1 MGAIRT
7 GEAVERVFALLLTCF
22 ENLVHGAIIYGWPS
36 FVFVFN
42 QRGYFNDLCDD
53 DGPSENTTSSMIH
66 NISTDTSNPIA
77 VIDND
82 MPCPEQADRL
92 QLVFSVATASQT
104 ISMFPIG
111 LLFDRFGTRISRLV
125 MSFLMLSGYLM
136 MALSSP
142 SYSFLLFPATVCF
155 TLGGVILLLS
165 SMQIGNLFGRNK
177 STVITIINAMYS
189 ASIIMSVIAKR
200 SHEAGFSINTFF
212 FILTGSV
219 VLLSINTFVFLPTK
233 FIPWPLP
240 RGYTMTPCRT
250 PPTTN
255 PNKGEWACYQNR
267 GYGEDPSSPP
277 QSIHGREDT
286 TPKDI
291 YLEKGKAI
299 DGCTV
304 KKVPTSDG
312 GECLSQNRV
321 DCIGRERACG
331 MGKTE
336 QVASDRTAT
345 ANGNCEENKGD
356 YYIRSRSSEE
366 IDPTMKEC
374 NGGILHVLENGLSE
388 QNKVDISGVEV
399 GGDMHEIVGGGT
411 GKGIADEIDERKRK
425 EYGSL
430 GSCLWSMPFFLLLL
444 WQAFL
449 EIDMIFTIGTLNFF
463 LTRMADGDEDMVSWY
478 IDAFS
483 IIQFLVLIVGPLGGL
498 LMDRNNVFTSCSR
511 TRKPKLKNQYADIRD
526 SCLPLALATLAS
538 IGYSICLLIPS
549 LQLQYLT
556 FILLLIVPSLLFG
569 IGPAVVGIVFPMQYF
584 ASVYGAMR
592 TISGLFSFL
601 QYPIF
606 ILVQTYLDN
615 DPFYVSIQLHD
626 HVFQAKTIASRLI
639 GVKITEFYADDFIK
653 I

>member
-22 ENLVHGAIIYGWPS
+22 ENLVHGAIIFGWPS

-42 QRGYFNDLCDD
+42 QRGYFNDLCNA

-66 NISTDTSNPIA
+66 NISTGSSSPIE
-77 VIDND
+77 VTDND
-82 MPCPEQADRL
+82 MPCPEQATRL
-92 QLVFSVATASQT
+92 QLVFSVASASQT

-111 LLFDRFGTRISRLV
+111 LFFDRFGTRISRLV
-125 MSFLMLSGYLM
+125 MSFLMLIGYLM

-155 TLGGVILLLS
+155 TVGGVILLLS

-200 SHEAGFSINTFF
+200 SYEAGFSISTFF

-219 VLLSINTFVFLPTK
+219 LLLSINTFVFLPTK

-240 RGYTMTPCRT
+240 RGYTMTPCLT

-255 PNKGEWACYQNR
+255 PDKGEAACYQNR
-267 GYGEDPSSPP
+267 GYGEDPSS
-277 QSIHGREDT
+277 SN
-286 TPKDI
+286 DI
-291 YLEKGKAI
+291 YLEKSRAI
-299 DGCTV
+299 DGGTI
-304 KKVPTSDG
+304 KEVPRSED

-321 DCIGRERACG
+321 DFRERAWE
-331 MGKTE
+331 MGKTDK
-336 QVASDRTAT
+336 VASDRTAS

-356 YYIRSRSSEE
+356 YISSRSRKEV
-366 IDPTMKEC
+366 DPSMNQC
-374 NGGILHVLENGLSE
+374 NGGIRHVLENGLSE
-388 QNKVDISGVEV
+388 QNRGDFSSVEV
-399 GGDMHEIVGGGT
+399 GGDMHEIIGGGT
-411 GKGIADEIDERKRK
+411 GKRFADEIDERKRK
-425 EYGSL
+425 EYGNL

-463 LTRMADGDEDMVSWY
+463 LTRMADGDEDIVSWY

-483 IIQFLVLIVGPLGGL
+483 FIQFLVLIVGPLGGL

-511 TRKPKLKNQYADIRD
+511 TRKPKLINQYADMRD

-556 FILLLIVPSLLFG
+556 FVFLLIVPSLLFG

-606 ILVQTYLDN
+606 ILVQKYLDN
-615 DPFYVSIQLHD
+615 DPFYVTVGFIVADILTLILPVALYVKSRQQLLGIHTTTG
-626 HVFQAKTIASRLI
+626 QT
-639 GVKITEFYADDFIK
+639 GVIK
-653 I
+653 NPIHSKS